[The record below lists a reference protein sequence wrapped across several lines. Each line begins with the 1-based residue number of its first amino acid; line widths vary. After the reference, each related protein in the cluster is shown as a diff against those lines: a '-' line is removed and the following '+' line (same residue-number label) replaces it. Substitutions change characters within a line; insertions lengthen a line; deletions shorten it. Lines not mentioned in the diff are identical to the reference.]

1 MDDDKKRNKT
11 IDEETTELKYT
22 VYVFTVILICILI
35 IAIIL

>member
-11 IDEETTELKYT
+11 IEDGTKELKYT
-22 VYVFTVILICILI
+22 MYFFTVILVGILI